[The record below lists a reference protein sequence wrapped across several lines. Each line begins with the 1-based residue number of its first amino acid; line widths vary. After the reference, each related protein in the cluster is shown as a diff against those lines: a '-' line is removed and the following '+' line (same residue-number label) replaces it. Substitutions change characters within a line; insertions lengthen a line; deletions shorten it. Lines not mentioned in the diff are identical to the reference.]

1 MYNQSGTAIQQAL
14 CFSTHKTPGWKQEPF
29 KNKFSISNDVE
40 ENQYNKW
47 DLFSYQKEHYLRPSF
62 SGGGKVE
69 ASPLSLEIVSADA
82 PFVPRMFK
90 VPPVSEN
97 LLQPYE

>member
-1 MYNQSGTAIQQAL
+1 MGHSNSASIVLQY
-14 CFSTHKTPGWKQEPF
+14 PQEPF
-29 KNKFSISNDVE
+29 KNKVSISNDVE

-97 LLQPYE
+97 LLQP